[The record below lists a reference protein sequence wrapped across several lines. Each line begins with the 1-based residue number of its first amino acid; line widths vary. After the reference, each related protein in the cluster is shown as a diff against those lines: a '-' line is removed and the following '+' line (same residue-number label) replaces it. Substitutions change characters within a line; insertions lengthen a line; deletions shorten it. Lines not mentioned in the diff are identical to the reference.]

1 MLHNTKLINELKKK
15 AKQYPAIEDIILF
28 GSFVRGKTKP
38 QDVDVLL
45 IFQIVVDKEVEYTI
59 RKVLEKF
66 YPNLSL
72 LSKTIKTVQD
82 PAFDARESILFE
94 GISLL
99 DGVYYCSKYGFSA
112 RGMFRYEFKNWSSL
126 QRTKFYHAFNGR
138 RSTKGIV
145 DRTQSIKLS
154 DKVVLVPVENIELFK
169 EFLESWGLE
178 YRYIPLLLPKRLDR
192 KDLLMMV

>member
-1 MLHNTKLINELKKK
+1 MLLNTKLINELKKK
-15 AKQYPAIEDIILF
+15 AKQHPTIEDIILF
-28 GSFVRGKTKP
+28 GSFVRGKAKP
-38 QDVDVLL
+38 QDIDVLL
-45 IFQIVVDKEVEYTI
+45 IFKTGVDKEIEYTI
-59 RKVLEKF
+59 RKALEKF
-66 YPNLSL
+66 YPNVSL
-72 LSKTIKTVQD
+72 LAKTTRTILD
-82 PAFDARESILFE
+82 RAFDARESILFE

-99 DGVYYCSKYGFSA
+99 DGVPYCSKFGFSA
-112 RGMFRYEFKNWSSL
+112 RGMFRYDFKNWSSL

-192 KDLLMMV
+192 KDLLRME